1 MINRFFIAAVVTLIA
16 AFPCAGY
23 SQNGITESEFSYY
36 EMDPYVDCLG
46 EGIEINVTITA
57 RSHVIFRPNGGI
69 HVVDN
74 WFMEAIAEGLGS
86 GRQWFANVAGPY
98 VWNANGAQSSEGW
111 NVTALY
117 EPLDGGQ
124 KFRRSNRFRV
134 VFDANGMA
142 HVERGGPF
150 QYTCIGRRD

>member
-1 MINRFFIAAVVTLIA
+1 MSNKLFATAISIVLSS
-16 AFPCAGY
+16 FPCAGF

-57 RSHVIFRPNGGI
+57 RSHVVFRPNGGI

-74 WFMEAIAEGLGS
+74 WFMEAFAEGLSTGH
-86 GRQWFANVAGPY
+86 QWFARVAGPY
-98 VWNANGAQSSEGW
+98 TWNANGAQSTEGW

-117 EPLDGGQ
+117 DPLDGGQ
-124 KFRRSNRFRV
+124 KFRRSNRFHV

-150 QYTCIGRRD
+150 QYKCIGREN